1 MGKNTKIKYFLKNK
15 LTNSFIGTL
24 KSRFD
29 VKEEKKEFST
39 KYYMKSECEGV
50 TVTIERYNLDS
61 NYEAAILKQV
71 GETSE
76 GMLYSIPNAKIIQM
90 MYCIAGTCAITKG
103 NKKIYTLKKG
113 DILICNLSSENVRE
127 YNLKSKDSKKV
138 MIFLDMD
145 KLESDILDSSV
156 DKKILSNWER
166 KVFDIFENDIFCYGK
181 SNSQI
186 DILISQLENMKITNM
201 NEYFQF
207 KMRISQL
214 LFIILEIQIGSLEDI
229 MISDSE
235 VTEKI
240 KEILKQYSIEKMPHV
255 REICKIMGLSNY
267 QLQRAFRNIEGI
279 SVSRYI
285 QKKKMEYAK
294 MLLETTNTNI
304 LDIAIEI
311 GYENPSKFSIAF
323 KKNFGILPNKYRK
336 KSKNSSDAE

>member
-1 MGKNTKIKYFLKNK
+1 
-15 LTNSFIGTL
+15 
-24 KSRFD
+24 
-29 VKEEKKEFST
+29 
-39 KYYMKSECEGV
+39 
-50 TVTIERYNLDS
+50 
-61 NYEAAILKQV
+61 
-71 GETSE
+71 
-76 GMLYSIPNAKIIQM
+76 
-90 MYCIAGTCAITKG
+90 
-103 NKKIYTLKKG
+103 
-113 DILICNLSSENVRE
+113 
-127 YNLKSKDSKKV
+127 

-207 KMRISQL
+207 KMRITQL
-214 LFIILEIQIGSLEDI
+214 LFMILEIQIGSLEDI

-285 QKKKMEYAK
+285 QKKKM
-294 MLLETTNTNI
+294 LL
-304 LDIAIEI
+304 D
-311 GYENPSKFSIAF
+311 
-323 KKNFGILPNKYRK
+323 RK
-336 KSKNSSDAE
+336 SVV

>member
-1 MGKNTKIKYFLKNK
+1 M
-15 LTNSFIGTL
+15 
-24 KSRFD
+24 
-29 VKEEKKEFST
+29 
-39 KYYMKSECEGV
+39 
-50 TVTIERYNLDS
+50 
-61 NYEAAILKQV
+61 
-71 GETSE
+71 
-76 GMLYSIPNAKIIQM
+76 
-90 MYCIAGTCAITKG
+90 
-103 NKKIYTLKKG
+103 
-113 DILICNLSSENVRE
+113 ICNLSSENVRE

-207 KMRISQL
+207 KMRITQL
-214 LFIILEIQIGSLEDI
+214 LFMILEIQIGSLEDI

-323 KKNFGILPNKYRK
+323 KKIFGILPNKYRK
-336 KSKNSSDAE
+336 KIKS

>member
-1 MGKNTKIKYFLKNK
+1 VGKNTKIKYFLKNK

-127 YNLKSKDSKKV
+127 YNLKSKDSKKI

-186 DILISQLENMKITNM
+186 M
-201 NEYFQF
+201 
-207 KMRISQL
+207 
-214 LFIILEIQIGSLEDI
+214 ILEIQIGSLEDI

>member
-1 MGKNTKIKYFLKNK
+1 MSGNI
-15 LTNSFIGTL
+15 
-24 KSRFD
+24 
-29 VKEEKKEFST
+29 
-39 KYYMKSECEGV
+39 
-50 TVTIERYNLDS
+50 
-61 NYEAAILKQV
+61 IL
-71 GETSE
+71 
-76 GMLYSIPNAKIIQM
+76 
-90 MYCIAGTCAITKG
+90 
-103 NKKIYTLKKG
+103 
-113 DILICNLSSENVRE
+113 
-127 YNLKSKDSKKV
+127 KKV

-207 KMRISQL
+207 KMRITQL
-214 LFIILEIQIGSLEDI
+214 LFMILEIQIGSLEDI

-336 KSKNSSDAE
+336 KSKNSFDAE